1 MTSPRLVLWGMALV
15 VALGVLAVR
24 EIAPAQLIA
33 RGSDSER
40 AGILLEQR
48 FGEQIRGSAGER
60 ASSAPSVVIAAV
72 ATGLFAFAVV
82 GARRSARAGLAA
94 GCATA
99 VAALCGGG
107 LAALLGLGSPAGAV
121 AAVAAA
127 GSFHMTQRILET
139 RGRSILGPFVS
150 VVFYLGVGVADVPS
164 LRSAAAAAAAG
175 TVVGWA
181 GAISLGPVVGRLGGF
196 PFGTGRGG
204 RGVGERRGFEKVA
217 KVLVLTALL
226 VLAVGAA
233 LRPLPLD
240 ATGVSAPPGFQIV
253 IRDPEGFR
261 GDGFVPVYELAHALE
276 RQEGVEEVESIAT
289 FVPEASAEQ
298 AQNFFL
304 SPLGAEPSEELV
316 AGTELTRLVLRI
328 GVAPGSQAARAL
340 VEQTRAFSDR
350 TFPDRASALVGGRAA
365 TLVDVRGALLA
376 AYWGLALA
384 LVPAWIALRLSG
396 HSARA
401 ALVAVG
407 LAALAAAACLGLN
420 ALLPNAPPPSRL
432 APGIALTAAAGIAG
446 AVATAV
452 TPKCSAPEIRSAPRA
467 SLRPGR

>member
-1 MTSPRLVLWGMALV
+1 MTFARLVPWGMALV
-15 VALGVLAVR
+15 VAVGVLAVR
-24 EIAPAQLIA
+24 EVAPAQLIA

-40 AGILLEQR
+40 AALLLEQR
-48 FGEQIRGSAGER
+48 FDEQIRGSAGER
-60 ASSAPSVVIAAV
+60 ASSAPGVVISAV
-72 ATGLFAFAVV
+72 AASLFAFAVV
-82 GARRSARAGLAA
+82 AARKSARAGLAA

-107 LAALLGLGSPAGAV
+107 LAASLGLGSSSGVV

-127 GSFHMTQRILET
+127 GSFLMSLRILEA
-139 RGRSILGPFVS
+139 RERPVLGPFVS
-150 VVFYLGVGVADVPS
+150 VVFYLGVAVADVPS

-175 TVVGWA
+175 TVVGWTA
-181 GAISLGPVVGRLGGF
+181 AISLGPVVGRLGGV

-204 RGVGERRGFEKVA
+204 RGVREGRGFGKVA
-217 KVLVLTALL
+217 RSLVLTALL
-226 VLAVGAA
+226 VLAAGAA

-240 ATGVSAPPGFQIV
+240 ATGVAAPPGFQIL

-261 GDGFVPVYELAHALE
+261 GDGFVPVYELAYALE

-289 FVPEASAEQ
+289 FVPEATAEQ

-304 SPLGAEPSEELV
+304 SPLGAEPSEGLV
-316 AGTELTRLVLRI
+316 AGTQLTRLVLRI

-340 VEQTRAFSDR
+340 VEQARALSDR
-350 TFPDRASALVGGRAA
+350 TLPDRTSALVGGRAA

-384 LVPAWIALRLSG
+384 LVPAWLALRLSG
-396 HSARA
+396 RSARA
-401 ALVAVG
+401 ALIAVG

-420 ALLPNAPPPSRL
+420 ALLPNTSPPSRL

-446 AVATAV
+446 AVATV
-452 TPKCSAPEIRSAPRA
+452 TPKGG
-467 SLRPGR
+467 L

>member
-1 MTSPRLVLWGMALV
+1 MTSARLVLWGMALV
-15 VALGVLAVR
+15 VALGVLAIR
-24 EIAPAQLIA
+24 EVAPAELSA

-40 AGILLEQR
+40 AALLLEQR
-48 FGEQIRGSAGER
+48 FDEQIRGSAGES
-60 ASSAPSVVIAAV
+60 ASSAPAVVIAAV
-72 ATGLFAFAVV
+72 TTGLFGFAVV
-82 GARRSARAGLAA
+82 AARKSARAGLAT

-107 LAALLGLGSPAGAV
+107 LAASLGLGSPAGVV

-127 GSFHMTQRILET
+127 ASFLMSLRILET
-139 RGRSILGPFVS
+139 KGRPVLGAFVS

-164 LRSAAAAAAAG
+164 LRSTAAAAAAG

-181 GAISLGPVVGRLGGF
+181 AAISLGPAVGRLGGV
-196 PFGTGRGG
+196 PFGTGREG
-204 RGVGERRGFEKVA
+204 RGAREGWRLGKVA
-217 KVLVLTALL
+217 RALVLAALL
-226 VLAVGAA
+226 VPAVGAA

-240 ATGVSAPPGFQIV
+240 ATGVSTPPGFQIV

-261 GDGFVPVYELAHALE
+261 GDGFVPVYKLAHALE
-276 RQEGVEEVESIAT
+276 RQEDVEEVESIAT
-289 FVPEASAEQ
+289 FVPEATAEQ

-304 SPLGAEPSEELV
+304 SPLGAEPSEGLV

-328 GVAPGSQAARAL
+328 GVAPGSAAARAL
-340 VEQTRAFSDR
+340 VEQARALGDR
-350 TFPDRASALVGGRAA
+350 TFPDRTSVLVGGRAP

-384 LVPAWIALRLSG
+384 LVPAWLALRLLG
-396 HSARA
+396 RGARA

-407 LAALAAAACLGLN
+407 LAALAGAACLGLN
-420 ALLPNAPPPSRL
+420 ALLPNTSPPSRL

-446 AVATAV
+446 AVATVAR
-452 TPKCSAPEIRSAPRA
+452 K
-467 SLRPGR
+467 GG